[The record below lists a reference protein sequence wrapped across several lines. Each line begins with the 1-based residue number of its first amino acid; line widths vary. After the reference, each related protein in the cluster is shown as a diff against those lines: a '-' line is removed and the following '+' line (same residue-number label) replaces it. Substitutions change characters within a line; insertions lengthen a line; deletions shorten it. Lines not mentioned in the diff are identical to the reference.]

1 MADRSSDTR
10 EPPEAALYIACM
22 DKQRQLGF
30 TLYELM
36 ITLMV
41 VAVILAFGIP
51 NLRDY
56 TLNSRMTSTANDL
69 HAAFLMARTE
79 AAHAKSNVTICASAD
94 PTGTATC
101 DGTWDQGYVVFIDD
115 NADQVRDAGEPILR
129 SHPPADAGVLLRV
142 ANGATYFM
150 YAPSGLGRIDT
161 GGNPPVSQVVIC
173 DERGNIRAA
182 GGNSAARLFVST
194 PLGRATIVRDRAV
207 IQAALD
213 SPQMMGATCP

>member
-1 MADRSSDTR
+1 VADRSSDTR
-10 EPPEAALYIACM
+10 EHLEMALYIACM
-22 DKQRQLGF
+22 DKRQQTGF

-41 VAVILAFGIP
+41 IAVILSFGIP
-51 NLRDY
+51 NLRQY

-69 HAAFLMARTE
+69 HAAFLMARSE

-94 PTGTATC
+94 PMGAANC
-101 DGTWDQGYVVFIDD
+101 GGTWDQGYVVFIDD
-115 NADQVRDAGEPILR
+115 DFDQVRDPGEAVLR
-129 SHPPADAGVLLRV
+129 AHPPADSGVLLRV

-150 YAPSGLGRIDT
+150 YAPSGLGRLDT
-161 GGNPPVSQVVIC
+161 GGNPAVSQVVIC

-194 PLGRATIVRDRAV
+194 PLGRATIVRDRTL
-207 IQAALD
+207 IDAALTA
-213 SPQMMGATCP
+213 MGATCP

>member
-1 MADRSSDTR
+1 MADRLSDTR
-10 EPPEAALYIACM
+10 ERRVPALYIACM
-22 DKQRQLGF
+22 DRRRQLGF

-41 VAVILAFGIP
+41 VAAILAFGIP
-51 NLRDY
+51 NLQNY

-101 DGTWDQGYVVFIDD
+101 DGTWNQGYVVFIDD
-115 NADQVRDAGEPILR
+115 NADQLRDAGEPILR
-129 SHPPADAGVLLRV
+129 THPPADAGVLLRI

-150 YAPSGLGRIDT
+150 YAPSGLGRLDT

-173 DERGNIRAA
+173 DERGNVRAA

-194 PLGRATIVRDRAV
+194 PLGRATIVRDL
-207 IQAALD
+207 ALID
-213 SPQMMGATCP
+213 NALTAMGATCP